1 MDERDGQATSAGATG
16 PQQPSQAE
24 GDRETIEADLR
35 EQPGG
40 DPTGPTQSP
49 QPTGS
54 DTASGRDPRQ
64 RPSQAEGE
72 REGQ

>member
-1 MDERDGQATSAGATG
+1 MGKCDGQATPAGATG

-35 EQPGG
+35 EQQGG
-40 DPTGPTQSP
+40 DQTGPTGPTQ
-49 QPTGS
+49 PTGT
-54 DTASGRDPRQ
+54 DAVNARDPRQ

-72 REGQ
+72 REGA